1 MHAMVLSR
9 IGELLTFTE
18 MPNPIPGGGRRR
30 GVRVRVK
37 S

>member
-18 MPNPIPGGGRRR
+18 MPNPIPGARR
-30 GVRVRVK
+30 GESSR
-37 S
+37 

>member
-18 MPNPIPGGGRRR
+18 MPNPIPGARR
-30 GVRVRVK
+30 VRVRVK